1 MKKFAFP
8 ALLLAVA
15 LSGCSQKTEEKPAP
29 ATNTTEH
36 ATGNPL
42 TAPVDYLG
50 AVNQAQKHS
59 VKVIDTVQINN
70 AIRQFH
76 AVEDRYPKDLNEL
89 VTSGYLVRIPQAPR
103 GSRLLYDPNTG
114 QVRVV
119 RQR

>member
-1 MKKFAFP
+1 MRNFVLP

-15 LSGCSQKTEEKPAP
+15 LSGCSRKSEEKPAP
-29 ATNTTEH
+29 TTNTTEN

-76 AVEDRYPKDLNEL
+76 AVENRYPKDLNEL
-89 VTSGYLVRIPQAPR
+89 VTSGYLVRLPRAPR
-103 GSRLLYDPNTG
+103 GSRIVYDPTTG

-119 RQR
+119 RQQ